1 MSTGCPSVTEPHTN
15 LPDWSESLKS
25 LGERLV
31 HASVRDRAERNAQLR
46 LFAVALAAQPLLAF
60 AVFSAA
66 SQVFPIVYVLAMAG
80 LAAGAALAVVCTVS
94 MTGRSV
100 FAGLAGLLVLS
111 ALCAVAIAA
120 AGGMAGPFSVLA
132 VVPAVEAWWVRRTRA
147 AAAAGLAFS
156 AGIVVFQA
164 IPGAIA
170 DAGAPAW
177 LALAPLLWIAS
188 LVLRLH
194 AGQAALGEARQ
205 AADDVAAQADLQP
218 VVVLHLDGDGLVES
232 ASPRA
237 RAIMGLHPGLLL
249 GDGLFNRLH
258 VTDRVSWLTAVAD
271 LRDGASV
278 CETTL
283 RIRLPE
289 REDAEA
295 PGMQAFHA
303 RFARTQDGAT
313 IVFLADDTRNEILR
327 RELETV
333 RENAES
339 GAVAKN
345 RFLASVSHELRTPLN
360 AIIGFADILDQELF
374 GGFEDARQKEYVG
387 LISRSGQHLLSVV
400 NAILDVSKIESGS
413 YAIHAEAFDFR
424 EAAAMPRSIAE
435 QQAGARKIRIATALG
450 ADLGELVADR
460 RAVQQI
466 LINLLSNAVKFTP
479 EGGEVTLGARRAGDN
494 FTFWVN
500 DTGIGIAEQDLKRL
514 GQPFMQIQNDYTRN
528 FEGTG
533 LGLSLVKGLVQLHG
547 GTIAID
553 SAPGEGTCVSV
564 TLPVSGARNATH
576 RLPEPARVEDRTSHD
591 SYRKTA

>member
-1 MSTGCPSVTEPHTN
+1 MSTGCPAVTEPHTN
-15 LPDWSESLKS
+15 PPDWSDSLKS

-31 HASVRDRAERNAQLR
+31 HASVGDRAERDVQVR

-60 AVFSAA
+60 VVFSSA
-66 SQVFPIVYVLAMAG
+66 SGAFPIGHVLAMTG
-80 LAAGAALAVVCTVS
+80 LAAGTALAVVCAVS
-94 MTGRSV
+94 VTGRFV

-111 ALCAVAIAA
+111 ALCAVSMAA
-120 AGGMAGPFSVLA
+120 AGGLAGPLAVLA
-132 VVPAVEAWWVRRTRA
+132 IVPAVEAWWVRRTRA

-156 AGIVVFQA
+156 AGIIAFQA
-164 IPGAIA
+164 IPGAA
-170 DAGAPAW
+170 ATVPAAGW
-177 LALAPLLWIAS
+177 LVLAPLLWIAS
-188 LVLRLH
+188 L
-194 AGQAALGEARQ
+194 AARMHVMQSAAREARQ
-205 AADDVAAQADLQP
+205 EADDAATQADLQP
-218 VVVLHLDGDGLVES
+218 VVVLHLDRDGLVES

-237 RAIMGLHPGLLL
+237 RSLMGLHPGLLL

-271 LRDGASV
+271 LRDGASM
-278 CETTL
+278 CEGTL

-289 REDAEA
+289 REDSDA
-295 PGMQAFHA
+295 PAMQAFHA
-303 RFARTQDGAT
+303 RFVRAAGGRT

-327 RELETV
+327 RELESV

-339 GAVAKN
+339 GAIAKN

-374 GGFEDARQKEYVG
+374 GGFEDPRQKEYVG

-413 YAIHAEAFDFR
+413 YAIHAEAFDFA

-435 QQAGARKIRIATALG
+435 QQAGARKISISTALG
-450 ADLGELVADR
+450 PDLGELVADR

-479 EGGEVTLGARRAGDN
+479 EGGKVMLGARRAGDN

-564 TLPVSGARNATH
+564 TLPVSGVRNAPH
-576 RLPEPARVEDRTSHD
+576 RLPEPARTEDRTNNAP
-591 SYRKTA
+591 YRKTA